1 MTNQQKFALTPIAGA
16 VATALSPVHQ
26 VLAQDSD
33 SDIGLEEIVVT
44 ATKRS
49 RSIQEIPASVQAI
62 TQESL
67 AAMGARNMEDFSR
80 FIPSVNVVSYGTG
93 SDTVVFRG
101 AITGSG
107 YIAQSTSSVYLDE
120 ISLTTTGSQPSVR
133 MVDIERVEAL
143 SGPQGTLY
151 GSDSQAG
158 TMRIITNKPNLNE
171 FEAIINA
178 EFRGGENSDSSY
190 RGSLVFNIPL
200 IEDRMAARISAYS
213 DRDGGYIDNVFG
225 HTPNASALNVDFPAR
240 PGGGN
245 VLPADFGSFDNSAS
259 VEENWNDSET
269 MGARLHLLWDFGDK
283 WSANLTAMTQKTES
297 GADNDYDPYVGDLQT
312 VRFHT
317 EWAEDNFDMYSLT
330 LNGDLGFAQLVASAN
345 YLDRTFDSFS
355 DITIYGHYWQARY
368 CHDSYYTTSD
378 TNTDIAS
385 PYFGDYLYPYY
396 WENPETGYITFY
408 PVYCMGETVSADS
421 FQSYLSPY
429 QQDKTTV
436 EIRLSSQGDTLDWIV
451 GYYNEESN
459 DSWQAPFATPT
470 TGGNGSVNTYQ
481 DSASLNYME
490 FYFTNWVYYD
500 PLLAPDNLYYTYPEA
515 TSWWYSDSH
524 TIWAQDAVFGEMTW
538 HMNDSWDLTVGGR
551 YFERSNTNFYRVDH
565 PGDIGLNG
573 EPDTAAPDKREYRL
587 ANNNQAPERRS
598 DESEFIPKVALRWTL
613 SDEHMVYGLFTQGT
627 RPGGVN
633 RSRGEPFFP
642 KEYAS
647 DLMDN
652 YEMGYR
658 SSFGDGR
665 GRFNAT
671 FYHMVWTDYQLQLT
685 DPASDSCPD
694 TDDQIANVCGQPWQ
708 SIITNA
714 GEAHITG
721 INFELDYAFND
732 SWVFGGNALFMEAE
746 TDTTADL
753 TGDGEDDLV
762 AGLRLPMSPQFKAS
776 AWLDWNAPTQMLGAS
791 DMFWRLQASYTGD
804 SMNRLEPHGLDAPN
818 PQLTNEAYAL
828 ADMRF
833 GIRGD
838 DWEASIFMNNLT
850 DERATYT
857 YGTDQ
862 MNWAFS
868 NTVDGRDHFQKKFT
882 NRPREIGVRFMK
894 RWGD

>member
-1 MTNQQKFALTPIAGA
+1 MTTKHQFAVTPIAGA
-16 VATALSPVHQ
+16 VAAALAPGHAA
-26 VLAQDSD
+26 LAQDSNH
-33 SDIGLEEIVVT
+33 GLEEIVVT

-49 RSIQEIPASVQAI
+49 TSVQEIPASVQAI
-62 TQESL
+62 TSESL
-67 AAMGARNMEDFSR
+67 AAMGAKNMEDFSR
-80 FIPSVNVVSYGTG
+80 FVPSVNVVSYGTG

-171 FEAIINA
+171 FEAVIDA
-178 EFRGGENSDSSY
+178 ELRGGDKSDGSY

-200 IEDRMAARISAYS
+200 VEDRLAARIAAYS
-213 DRDGGYIDNVFG
+213 DRDGGFIDNVLG
-225 HTPNASALNVDFPAR
+225 RTPNVSVI
-240 PGGGN
+240 GGD
-245 VLPADFGSFDNSAS
+245 LPAGFGSLDNRDA
-259 VEENWNDSET
+259 VEERWNDAET
-269 MGARLHLLWDFGDK
+269 VGARLHLLWDMNDK
-283 WSANLTAMTQKTES
+283 WSANLTGMTQTTES
-297 GADNDYDPYVGDLQT
+297 GADNDFDPYVGDLQT
-312 VRFHT
+312 VRFHK
-317 EWAEDNFDMYSLT
+317 EWAEDQFDMFSFT

-355 DITIYGHYWQARY
+355 DITVYGHYWAGIY
-368 CHDSYYTTSD
+368 CHDSYYTTASTD
-378 TNTDIAS
+378 TDPAS
-385 PYFGDYLYPYY
+385 PYFGDALYPYY
-396 WENPETGYITFY
+396 WENPETGYIVFY
-408 PVYCMGETVSADS
+408 PVYCMGETVDS
-421 FQSYLSPY
+421 DFFQSYLSPY

-436 EIRLSSQGDTLDWIV
+436 EIRLSNQGDTLDWIV
-451 GYYNEESN
+451 GYYKEESN

-470 TGGNGSVNTYQ
+470 TGGDGSVNTYQ
-481 DSASLNYME
+481 NSASLNYME

-500 PLLAPDNLYYTYPEA
+500 GTYYTYPEA

-524 TIWAQDAVFGEMTW
+524 TIWEQDAIFGEMTW
-538 HMNDSWDLTVGGR
+538 HVNENWDLTVGGR

-573 EPDTAAPDKREYRL
+573 EPDTAAPEIRAYRL
-587 ANNNQAPERRS
+587 ANNNQAPERKA

-613 SDEHMVYGLFTQGT
+613 SDDHMMYGLFTQGT

-642 KEYAS
+642 KNYES

-652 YEMGYR
+652 YELGYR

-685 DPASDSCPD
+685 DPASTGCPVEGE
-694 TDDQIANVCGQPWQ
+694 QIDGVCGQPWQ

-721 INFELDYAFND
+721 INFELDYAISD

-762 AGLRLPMSPQFKAS
+762 EGLRLPMSPEFKAS
-776 AWLDWNAPTQMLGAS
+776 AWLDWNAPTQMMGAS

-804 SMNRLEPHGLDAPN
+804 SVNRLEPYGLDTAN
-818 PQLTNEAYAL
+818 PQLTNEAYTI

-833 GIRGD
+833 GLRGD
-838 DWEASIFMNNLT
+838 DWELSVFANNLT

-857 YGTDQ
+857 IGTDQ
-862 MNWAFS
+862 MNWAFG
-868 NTVDGRDHFQKKFT
+868 NTVDGHDHFQKRYT
-882 NRPREIGVRFMK
+882 NRPREYGVRFMK

>member
-1 MTNQQKFALTPIAGA
+1 MTTKHQFAVTPIAGA
-16 VATALSPVHQ
+16 VAAALAPGHAA
-26 VLAQDSD
+26 LAQDSNH
-33 SDIGLEEIVVT
+33 GLEEIVVT

-49 RSIQEIPASVQAI
+49 TSVQEIPASVQAI
-62 TQESL
+62 TSESL
-67 AAMGARNMEDFSR
+67 AAMGAKNMEDFSR
-80 FIPSVNVVSYGTG
+80 FVPSVNVVSYGTG

-171 FEAIINA
+171 FEAVIDA
-178 EFRGGENSDSSY
+178 ELRGGDKSDGSY

-200 IEDRMAARISAYS
+200 VEDRLAARIAAYS
-213 DRDGGYIDNVFG
+213 DRDGGFIDNVLG
-225 HTPNASALNVDFPAR
+225 RTPNVSVI
-240 PGGGN
+240 GGD
-245 VLPADFGSFDNSAS
+245 LPAGFGSLDNRDA
-259 VEENWNDSET
+259 VEERWNDAET
-269 MGARLHLLWDFGDK
+269 VGARLHLLWEMNDN
-283 WSANLTAMTQKTES
+283 WSANLTGMTQTTES
-297 GADNDYDPYVGDLQT
+297 GADNDFDPYVGDLQT
-312 VRFHT
+312 VRFHK
-317 EWAEDNFDMYSLT
+317 EWAEDQFDMFSFT

-355 DITIYGHYWQARY
+355 DITVYGHYWAGIY
-368 CHDSYYTTSD
+368 CHDSYYTTASTD
-378 TNTDIAS
+378 TDPAS
-385 PYFGDYLYPYY
+385 PYFGDALYPYY
-396 WENPETGYITFY
+396 WENPETGYIVFY
-408 PVYCMGETVSADS
+408 PVYCMGETVDS
-421 FQSYLSPY
+421 DFFQSYLSPY

-436 EIRLSSQGDTLDWIV
+436 EIRLSNQGDTLDWIV
-451 GYYNEESN
+451 GYYKEESN

-470 TGGNGSVNTYQ
+470 TGGDGSVNTYQ
-481 DSASLNYME
+481 NSASLNYME

-500 PLLAPDNLYYTYPEA
+500 GTYYTYPEA

-524 TIWAQDAVFGEMTW
+524 TIWEQDAIFGEMTW
-538 HMNDSWDLTVGGR
+538 HVNENWDLTVGGR

-573 EPDTAAPDKREYRL
+573 EPDTAAPEIRAYRL
-587 ANNNQAPERRS
+587 ANNNQAPERKA

-613 SDEHMVYGLFTQGT
+613 SDDHMMYGLFTQGT

-642 KEYAS
+642 KNYES

-652 YEMGYR
+652 YELGYR

-685 DPASDSCPD
+685 DPASAGCPVEGE
-694 TDDQIANVCGQPWQ
+694 QIDGVCGQPWQ

-721 INFELDYAFND
+721 INFELDYAISD

-762 AGLRLPMSPQFKAS
+762 EGLRLPMSPEFKAS
-776 AWLDWNAPTQMLGAS
+776 AWLDWNAPTQMMGAS

-804 SMNRLEPHGLDAPN
+804 SVNRLEPYGLDTAN
-818 PQLTNEAYAL
+818 PQLTNEAYTI

-833 GIRGD
+833 GLRGD
-838 DWEASIFMNNLT
+838 DWELSVFANNLT

-857 YGTDQ
+857 IGTDQ
-862 MNWAFS
+862 MNWAFG
-868 NTVDGRDHFQKKFT
+868 NTVDNHDHFQKRYT
-882 NRPREIGVRFMK
+882 NRPREYGVRFMK

>member
-1 MTNQQKFALTPIAGA
+1 MTMQYKFAMTPIAGA
-16 VATALSPVHQ
+16 VAAALAPGHAA
-26 VLAQDSD
+26 LAQDNNS
-33 SDIGLEEIVVT
+33 GLEEIVVT

-49 RSIQEIPASVQAI
+49 LSIQEIPASVQAI

-158 TMRIITNKPNLNE
+158 TMRIITNKPNINE
-171 FEAIINA
+171 FEAVIDA
-178 EFRGGENSDSSY
+178 ELRGGSKSDASY

-200 IEDRMAARISAYS
+200 VQDRLAARIAAYS
-213 DRDGGYIDNVFG
+213 DKDGGFIDNVLG
-225 HTPNASALNVDFPAR
+225 STPNASAINQDFPAR

-245 VLPADFGSFDNSAS
+245 TLPAGFGSLDNSAA
-259 VEENWNDSET
+259 VEERWNDAET
-269 MGARLHLLWDFGDK
+269 TGARLHLLWEMNDR
-283 WSANLTAMTQKTES
+283 WSANLTGMMQTTES
-297 GADNDYDPYVGDLQT
+297 GADNDFDPYVGDLQT
-312 VRFHT
+312 VRFHK
-317 EWAEDNFDMYSLT
+317 EWAKDDFEMYSLT

-355 DITIYGHYWQARY
+355 DITIYGAYWQARY
-368 CHDSYYTTSD
+368 CHDSYYTTAS
-378 TNTDIAS
+378 TDPYLVAGD
-385 PYFGDYLYPYY
+385 PYFGDALYPYY
-396 WENPETGYITFY
+396 WENPETGYVVFY
-408 PVYCMGETVSADS
+408 PMYCMGETIDADS

-436 EIRLSSQGDTLDWIV
+436 EIRLSNQGDTLDWIL
-451 GYYNEESN
+451 GYYKEESN

-470 TGGNGSVNTYQ
+470 TGGDGSVNTYQ
-481 DSASLNYME
+481 NTPSARYME

-500 PLLAPDNLYYTYPEA
+500 GTYYTYPEA

-524 TIWAQDAVFGEMTW
+524 TIWEQDAIFGEMTW
-538 HMNDSWDLTVGGR
+538 HIGESWDLTVGGR
-551 YFERSNTNFYRVDH
+551 YFERTNTNFYRVDH

-573 EPDTAAPDKREYRL
+573 EPDTAAPDIREYRL
-587 ANNNQAPERRS
+587 NNNNQAPERRAE
-598 DESEFIPKVALRWTL
+598 ESEFIPKVALRWTL
-613 SDEHMVYGLFTQGT
+613 SDDHMMYGLYTQGT

-642 KEYAS
+642 KDYAS

-652 YEMGYR
+652 YEVGYR
-658 SSFGDGR
+658 SSFADGR

-671 FYHMVWTDYQLQLT
+671 MYHMVWSDYQLQLT
-685 DPASDSCPD
+685 DPASESCDDSA
-694 TDDQIANVCGQPWQ
+694 DQIANVCGQPWQ

-721 INFELDYAFND
+721 INFELDYAISD

-753 TGDGEDDLV
+753 TGDGENDLV
-762 AGLRLPMSPQFKAS
+762 SGLRLPMSPELKAS

-791 DMFWRLQASYTGD
+791 DMFWRFQVSYTGD
-804 SMNRLEPHGLDAPN
+804 SVNRLEPNGLDTAN
-818 PQLTNEAYAL
+818 PQLTNEAYTI
-828 ADMRF
+828 ADMRA
-833 GIRGD
+833 GLRGD
-838 DWEASIFMNNLT
+838 DWEASIFINNLT

-857 YGTDQ
+857 IGTDQ
-862 MNWAFS
+862 MNWAFA
-868 NTVDGRDHFQKKFT
+868 NTDSGQDHFQKRFT
-882 NRPREIGVRFMK
+882 NRPMEIGVRFMK